1 MSRTI
6 VASFE
11 TEGALRRAMAH
22 LQAEH
27 ICALQ
32 TYTPKF
38 LDDDRRANSPL
49 PTAILIAG
57 LFGAFAGFGMEV
69 YANMIGYPLDIGGR
83 PEFSWPAFV
92 PIAFEI
98 GVLFAVLTGVF
109 GYLIVAGMPRLYDPI
124 DECESLRE
132 AMRDGWVV
140 AIYTGDARVRER
152 ARQIL
157 EGLHPKLIE
166 EVPA

>member
-1 MSRTI
+1 MSGGI

-11 TEGALRRAMAH
+11 TETAVRHAMDLLDAGG
-22 LQAEH
+22 
-27 ICALQ
+27 IGGLQ
-32 TYTPKF
+32 TYTPAIV
-38 LDDDRRANSPL
+38 DDGRTNSPVPL
-49 PTAILIAG
+49 VILIAG
-57 LFGAFAGFGMEV
+57 LFGAAAGFGMEV

-98 GVLFAVLTGVF
+98 GVLFAIFAGFF
-109 GYLIVAGMPRLYDPI
+109 GYLIVARMTRLYDPV
-124 DECESLRE
+124 DECPSMRQ

-140 AIYTGDARVRER
+140 AIRNGDAQQLER

-157 EGLHPKLIE
+157 DGLDPKLTE
-166 EVPA
+166 EMPE